1 MCFGECVVLIF
12 RVKRLL
18 FGDIVSGGC
27 LAKRLF
33 VDFAIRRDRKLGDL
47 VDLRRDG
54 VVGLQFGQVLQYN
67 GGINS

>member
-27 LAKRLF
+27 LAKRLLSILP
-33 VDFAIRRDRKLGDL
+33 FAVTGNSGTLWTC
-47 VDLRRDG
+47 DG
-54 VVGLQFGQVLQYN
+54 MA
-67 GGINS
+67 